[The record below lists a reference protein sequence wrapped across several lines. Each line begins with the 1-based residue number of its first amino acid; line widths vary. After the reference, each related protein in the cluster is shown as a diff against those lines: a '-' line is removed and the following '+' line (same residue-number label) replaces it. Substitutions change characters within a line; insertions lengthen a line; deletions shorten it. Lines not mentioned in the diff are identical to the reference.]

1 MQFHVMTKGLVRLGM
16 SLAWY
21 LPVKMVDSLVLML
34 CWFTYRDLSKYGIVR
49 PSTGPLSLKAATGK
63 SVVIDVGTV
72 GKIKTGEIQVIS

>member
-1 MQFHVMTKGLVRLGM
+1 MTKGLIRLGM
-16 SLAWY
+16 SLSQY
-21 LPVKMVDSLVLML
+21 LPVNVVDIVVQML
-34 CWFTYRDLSKYGIVR
+34 SWLKYGDLSKYGIVR